1 MQYLLFLLMLLK
13 MQDLLTLFFLIACT
27 YFSFYTK
34 KLTLPGAITG
44 LLSAIIIYRATGY
57 AGLSML
63 AAFFITGTMATL
75 CGRQAKLVL
84 QKSGDGTQ
92 RKASQVL
99 ANSGAATLI
108 SLMALLI
115 PLNHSVLLL
124 IAASFSSAT
133 ADTLSSELG
142 MVYGKRFYNCI
153 SLKKE
158 KRGMDGAISI
168 EGTLIGTAG
177 AILIALIYSI
187 FNVFNGDF
195 LIIVFAGITGNYA
208 DSLFGVLL
216 ERKKLLNND
225 WVNFLSTVL
234 AMLIA
239 VLLSNG
245 FF

>member
-1 MQYLLFLLMLLK
+1 
-13 MQDLLTLFFLIACT
+13 MQDLPVLFFLIAGA

-34 KLTLPGAITG
+34 KLTLPAAITG
-44 LLSAIIIYRATGY
+44 FFSAMLIYFAAGYTALS
-57 AGLSML
+57 LL
-63 AAFFITGTMATL
+63 AAFFITGTIATVW
-75 CGRQAKLVL
+75 GKQAKQAL
-84 QKSGDGTQ
+84 QKTGDGTQ

-99 ANSGAATLI
+99 ANSGTATLL
-108 SLMALLI
+108 SLMALSI
-115 PLNHSVLLL
+115 PFHQPVLLL

-158 KRGMDGAISI
+158 KRGLDGAISI
-168 EGTLIGTAG
+168 EGTLIGAAG
-177 AILIALIYSI
+177 AALIALIYSL
-187 FNVFNGDF
+187 FNGFGRDF
-195 LIIVFAGITGNYA
+195 LIIIFAGIAGNYA

-225 WVNFLSTVL
+225 WVNFLSTVFAAL
-234 AMLIA
+234 TAML
-239 VLLSNG
+239 LSSS